1 MELQLASIIQ
11 YKLLKF
17 VGKEVAL
24 PLFMDNITTIS
35 TILYS
40 FKGSEPKLIAPT
52 LKNELEKS
60 DISHKIVAISEF
72 IKRMSDEHYKAQ
84 EIHIHL
90 CGIYEILDDIKNEL
104 EKINEESNYI
114 KTSWYHYT
122 IGWTYFSSSVNVH
135 NIKSLIVLLDN
146 RYDMLL
152 KVLMATR

>member
-1 MELQLASIIQ
+1 MELQLASVIQ

-40 FKGSEPKLIAPT
+40 FKGSEPKQTTPT
-52 LKNELEKS
+52 LKNELDKS
-60 DISHKIVAISEF
+60 DLAHKIVTISEF
-72 IKRMSDEHYKAQ
+72 IKRMSEENYKAQ

-90 CGIYEILDDIKNEL
+90 CGIYEVLNDIKNEL
-104 EKINEESNYI
+104 EKIREENDYI

-122 IGWTYFSSSVNVH
+122 IGWTYFSSNVNVQSM
-135 NIKSLIVLLDN
+135 KSLITLLDN